1 MRTEYNKIVLKDIY
15 DKCSKV
21 YVYSQ
26 TEGYY
31 TYVEYLNGQTMYLY
45 MDKIWFI
52 VYLNKMLGDKNK
64 NMVLVVIKDNGD
76 RYVFENMY
84 GKLKCQT
91 KIKIYDKQVHNM
103 LYDMVKKMNRLLP

>member
-31 TYVEYLNGQTMYLY
+31 TYVEYLNGQTMNLEL
-45 MDKIWFI
+45 KKEWFI
-52 VYLNKMLGDKNK
+52 FYINKMLGDKNK
-64 NMVLVVIKDNGD
+64 CFLVVIKDNGD
-76 RYVFENMY
+76 KYVFENIY

-91 KIKIYDKQVHNM
+91 KIKIYDKQVYNM
-103 LYDMVKKMNRLLP
+103 LSDMLRKMNRLLP